1 MRVTRAVL
9 VGGWLLVAGPPA
21 ARAED
26 PMKPHGKP
34 AAPAPLNRLAGER
47 SPYLKQHQSNPVDW
61 WPWGPEA
68 FAEAKRLDK
77 PVFLSIGYAACH
89 WCHVMAHESF
99 EDEATAKVM
108 NEVFLN
114 VKVDREERPDVDD
127 VYMAAVQLTTG
138 HGGWPMSVYL
148 LPDGRPF
155 LARTYLRKQ
164 DVVATAVRVAELW
177 KTDRARIEGAADEL
191 ADAIRQQAAGPR
203 LPAHTG
209 SDAELVAE
217 AVAQSVA
224 SFDRERGGFDRRPKF
239 PPHAH
244 LLAFLD
250 RDGTAAGPE
259 ALEMARVTLDGMA
272 RGGVHDH
279 VGGGFHRYSTDAEW
293 LVPHFEKMLYDNA
306 LLACA
311 YARAAVVLKEPRHAE
326 VVRGI
331 LGWVER
337 EMAVAGGGYAS
348 SLDADTDGEEGLTY
362 TWTPDEVRAALP
374 DAGLAALVLDVY
386 GVRDGGNYL
395 EEASGKPSG
404 RSILHLR
411 EPLAKTAA
419 RLGRPL
425 ADLDRDLARARATLL
440 AVRARRAQPGLDGKV
455 LTSWNGL
462 LLSAFAAAGT
472 ALHEPRFLDAGRA
485 LARFLL
491 DHARDGDRLLRFPK
505 ASGPAIPG
513 FLDDHVHL
521 ADGLLDLADA
531 TGEPAWADAAR
542 ALADQVLARFA
553 DPAGGFFATS
563 DAHERLLARS
573 KDAFDTPIPS
583 ANATAARVLLRLA
596 DRTGLASY
604 RAAADRTIATFRA
617 LVARAPGGTMA
628 FVRVVAARA
637 AAEARGVVPVA
648 GDVSGR
654 EGPLAVEAFLER
666 GEARPGTVVR
676 VLLRVTLD
684 PGWHVNPAGPA
695 RGDLVPTSLTLAA
708 PATVELRSVG
718 FPAATSAP
726 PGPGAAPVPLLAGTF
741 DVEAALAIPAGAAL
755 GPRKVGLVLGFQP
768 CDATSCR
775 LPTSLRVD
783 LPLRFEA
790 QDAPPRHPALFK

>member
-1 MRVTRAVL
+1 MHAAKAL
-9 VGGWLLVAGPPA
+9 GSGILLLTLGSV

-34 AAPAPLNRLAGER
+34 AAPATVNRLAGER

-61 WPWGPEA
+61 WPWGPAA

-99 EDEATAKVM
+99 EDPATAKVM
-108 NEVFLN
+108 NDVFVN

-155 LARTYLRKQ
+155 LARTYLRPH
-164 DVVATAVRVAELW
+164 DVVATAARVAELW
-177 KTDRARIEGAADEL
+177 TSDRARLEGAAEEV
-191 ADAIRQQAAGPR
+191 ADAIRAQTAGPK
-203 LPAHTG
+203 LPPYTG
-209 SDAELVAE
+209 SDADLVKA

-250 RDGTAAGPE
+250 RDGAATGPE
-259 ALEMARVTLDGMA
+259 ALGMARVTLDGMA
-272 RGGVHDH
+272 LGGVHDH

-293 LVPHFEKMLYDNA
+293 LLPHFEKMLYDNA
-306 LLACA
+306 LLATA
-311 YARAAVVLKEPRHAE
+311 YARAAVVLKEPRYAA
-326 VVRGI
+326 VVRGV

-337 EMAVAGGGYAS
+337 DLAVAGGGYAS
-348 SLDADTDGEEGLTY
+348 SLDADTEGEEGLTY
-362 TWTPDEVRAALP
+362 TWTPAEVRAALP
-374 DAGLAALVLDVY
+374 DAALADLVLDVY
-386 GVRDGGNYL
+386 GVREGGNYL
-395 EEASGKPSG
+395 EEANGKPSG

-411 EPLAKTAA
+411 APLATTAG

-425 ADLDRDLARARATLL
+425 ADLERDLARARASLL
-440 AVRARRAQPGLDGKV
+440 TARATRAQPGLDGKV

-462 LLSAFAAAGT
+462 LLSAFATAG
-472 ALHEPRFLDAGRA
+472 AGLQEPRWLDAGRA

-491 DHARDGDRLLRFPK
+491 DHARADGRLLRFPK
-505 ASGPAIPG
+505 ASGPPILG

-521 ADGLLDLADA
+521 ADGLLDLAEA
-531 TGEPAWADAAR
+531 TGEAAWADEAR
-542 ALADQVLARFA
+542 ALADAVLARFA
-553 DPAGGFFATS
+553 DPAGGFFSSS
-563 DAHERLLARS
+563 DAHERLLARG
-573 KDAFDTPIPS
+573 KDGFDTPIPS
-583 ANATAARVLLRLA
+583 GNATAARVLLRLA

-604 RAAADRTIATFRA
+604 RTAADATLGAFRA
-617 LVARAPGGTMA
+617 LVARAPSGTMA
-628 FVRVVAARA
+628 FVRTFAARA
-637 AAEARGVVPVA
+637 AAEPRGIAPA
-648 GDVSGR
+648 TGDASGR
-654 EGPLAVEAFLER
+654 AGPLAVEAFLER
-666 GEARPGTVVR
+666 GEADPGSAVR

-684 PGWHVNPAGPA
+684 AGWHVNPAGPA
-695 RGDLVPTSLTLAA
+695 AGDLVPTTLTLAA
-708 PATVELRSVG
+708 PASVELRGVV
-718 FPAATSAP
+718 FPPAARAA

-741 DVEAALAIPAGAAL
+741 DVVATLVVPAGTPLGAREVALA
-755 GPRKVGLVLGFQP
+755 LGFQP

-775 LPTSLRVD
+775 LPSTLRID
-783 LPLRFEA
+783 LPLRVA
-790 QDAPPRHPALFK
+790 AVDGPPRHPTLFR